1 MDAARFLKSSFLR
14 VLKSDTC
21 NVAALA
27 EPGAVAEPAK
37 ASALEAAELAEP
49 GVAGP
54 LSETGGCICE
64 MSRLLESMAAN
75 LKGALRYKTPKF

>member
-14 VLKSDTC
+14 VLVSDTG
-21 NVAALA
+21 L
-27 EPGAVAEPAK
+27 GAVAEPAK

-54 LSETGGCICE
+54 LSETGGCIWE
-64 MSRLLESMAAN
+64 MSRLPESMAAN

>member
-37 ASALEAAELAEP
+37 ASALEAAEL
-49 GVAGP
+49 
-54 LSETGGCICE
+54 
-64 MSRLLESMAAN
+64 ESMAAN

>member
-1 MDAARFLKSSFLR
+1 MPSSFLNLNGTPMDAARFLKSSFLR
-14 VLKSDTC
+14 VLKSDT
-21 NVAALA
+21 
-27 EPGAVAEPAK
+27 EPAK
-37 ASALEAAELAEP
+37 ASAFEAAELVEP